1 MLSPRLGIFQTR
13 YEEVNLSKYNSS
25 DISWIFTFQLF
36 LMFLFAQVDG
46 MFVDMFGPRAVMIP
60 SAILELL
67 GLAMV
72 SLCKDN
78 QYYQFFLAQG
88 VCFGIGSAGLFM
100 PGLYCLSTRITSSR
114 FR

>member
-1 MLSPRLGIFQTR
+1 M
-13 YEEVNLSKYNSS
+13 ENNLSNYNASS
-25 DISWIFTFQLF
+25 ISWIFTFQLF
-36 LMFLFAQVDG
+36 LMFLFAQADG

-67 GLAMV
+67 GIAML

-100 PGLYCLSTRITSSR
+100 PG
-114 FR
+114 

>member
-1 MLSPRLGIFQTR
+1 MSFSLGIFQSR
-13 YEEVNLSKYNSS
+13 YEEINLNHYNAST
-25 DISWIFTFQLF
+25 ISWIFTFQLF
-36 LMFLFAQVDG
+36 LMFVFAQVDG

-60 SAILELL
+60 SAVLELL

-88 VCFGIGSAGLFM
+88 VCFGIGTAGLFM
-100 PGLYCLSTRITSSR
+100 PGMYNVRYKISSSAR
-114 FR
+114 